1 MCKMQLRVY
10 GHIFSLDIY
19 INGFIKTMTNV
30 KLAPYFNATSDK
42 KTTSYCCQPILHLYL
57 LRRSFLV
64 LGTLKLLR
72 YLRSETNFLI
82 PLFQKKI
89 DQKFF
94 CHDFNTKFCEIEC
107 HKSFKCSKSSTFI
120 EVIHLNSNI

>member
-82 PLFQKKI
+82 PLFQKKNLI
-89 DQKFF
+89 
-94 CHDFNTKFCEIEC
+94 
-107 HKSFKCSKSSTFI
+107 KSLFVTTLTQNFAK
-120 EVIHLNSNI
+120 LNVTNHSNVQSLLRSLK